1 MASKIL
7 YVCQEITPY
16 LPETEGSRLCRALTQ
31 AMQERGNEIRTFMP
45 RYGCINERRHQLHEV
60 IRLSGMNLIID
71 DNDHQLIIK
80 VASIPAARVQIYF
93 IDNDDYFSRKA
104 VLTDGADNYFQ
115 DNDERAIFFARGV
128 LETVKKLRWT
138 PTVVHCHGWF
148 TARSSATSRSWC
160 RSTATASPGNSIPD
174 SAPRSPAKAS
184 RTKILRFS
192 TLRHTKTSVASLWNM
207 PTEWLR
213 HPRMSTRKYWT
224 WPARAESRCSNTNR
238 PRQRTFSIITTDSMK
253 RFNNFRRMLLP
264 VAALAATIGLTL
276 GGCTKVDDTLGG
288 NLIPDNQ
295 QMRAGYV
302 QLPRAD
308 ELNPKKYVETR
319 LFQTDSIVSSNITYG
334 YMGSMLND
342 TLGHRS
348 AGFLSQMVN
357 YYKVDSG
364 YFGYMPIFDSAQI
377 LLKVTSFGRDSVTE
391 QSFAVYEVVS
401 NKYLT
406 EKPIAPN
413 KSQRD
418 STFYLNFDPVAE
430 GVYNPDEPLFTFT
443 LGGEGK
449 YPSTTSAVTL
459 EPTEAGKKY
468 IRRLMLQEGEY
479 AGDYSIYS
487 ADSLKY
493 WVEAFKGLYIAPNP
507 EKPLTEY
514 GKGTIFATELTYSGL
529 SVYGRNRVKDD
540 PSLIKDTIGMV
551 YYFYE
556 DGAEFGN
563 VSVNNVKHG
572 YEEATIARRINI
584 EEARETAENRP
595 ENPLVYVEGMGG
607 VVTEMTFSPEFF
619 AELEA
624 EIAKGNADGK
634 NFKTLAFS
642 QVRMSIYFNDSDYEW
657 EKIADGTAGDILRMT
672 DQMNAY
678 PTRLGMYTN
687 YKTLTPISDY
697 AYVYEQN
704 YGSSVT
710 LAYNGKINRSR
721 GCYVMDITGYMQQLW
736 NSYMEAKAD
745 AGGEVANIDW
755 DKVKNRSV
763 YIGPEAYSLYTT
775 SFGVLQGMPTQA
787 GTAEPNNAPIRF
799 SMAYNLIK

>member
-1 MASKIL
+1 
-7 YVCQEITPY
+7 
-16 LPETEGSRLCRALTQ
+16 
-31 AMQERGNEIRTFMP
+31 
-45 RYGCINERRHQLHEV
+45 
-60 IRLSGMNLIID
+60 
-71 DNDHQLIIK
+71 
-80 VASIPAARVQIYF
+80 
-93 IDNDDYFSRKA
+93 
-104 VLTDGADNYFQ
+104 
-115 DNDERAIFFARGV
+115 
-128 LETVKKLRWT
+128 
-138 PTVVHCHGWF
+138 
-148 TARSSATSRSWC
+148 
-160 RSTATASPGNSIPD
+160 
-174 SAPRSPAKAS
+174 
-184 RTKILRFS
+184 
-192 TLRHTKTSVASLWNM
+192 
-207 PTEWLR
+207 
-213 HPRMSTRKYWT
+213 
-224 WPARAESRCSNTNR
+224 
-238 PRQRTFSIITTDSMK
+238 MK

-479 AGDYSIYS
+479 KGDYSIYS

-678 PTRLGMYTN
+678 PARLGMYTN

>member
-1 MASKIL
+1 
-7 YVCQEITPY
+7 
-16 LPETEGSRLCRALTQ
+16 
-31 AMQERGNEIRTFMP
+31 
-45 RYGCINERRHQLHEV
+45 
-60 IRLSGMNLIID
+60 
-71 DNDHQLIIK
+71 
-80 VASIPAARVQIYF
+80 
-93 IDNDDYFSRKA
+93 
-104 VLTDGADNYFQ
+104 
-115 DNDERAIFFARGV
+115 
-128 LETVKKLRWT
+128 
-138 PTVVHCHGWF
+138 
-148 TARSSATSRSWC
+148 
-160 RSTATASPGNSIPD
+160 
-174 SAPRSPAKAS
+174 
-184 RTKILRFS
+184 
-192 TLRHTKTSVASLWNM
+192 
-207 PTEWLR
+207 
-213 HPRMSTRKYWT
+213 
-224 WPARAESRCSNTNR
+224 
-238 PRQRTFSIITTDSMK
+238 MK

-264 VAALAATIGLTL
+264 VAALAAAIGLTL

-551 YYFYE
+551 YYFYK

-563 VSVNNVKHG
+563 VSVNNVKHD

-634 NFKTLAFS
+634 TFKTLAFS

-678 PTRLGMYTN
+678 PARLGMYTN

-697 AYVYEQN
+697 AYIYEQN

-763 YIGPEAYSLYTT
+763 YIGPEAYGLYTT

>member
-1 MASKIL
+1 
-7 YVCQEITPY
+7 
-16 LPETEGSRLCRALTQ
+16 
-31 AMQERGNEIRTFMP
+31 
-45 RYGCINERRHQLHEV
+45 
-60 IRLSGMNLIID
+60 
-71 DNDHQLIIK
+71 
-80 VASIPAARVQIYF
+80 
-93 IDNDDYFSRKA
+93 
-104 VLTDGADNYFQ
+104 
-115 DNDERAIFFARGV
+115 
-128 LETVKKLRWT
+128 
-138 PTVVHCHGWF
+138 
-148 TARSSATSRSWC
+148 
-160 RSTATASPGNSIPD
+160 
-174 SAPRSPAKAS
+174 
-184 RTKILRFS
+184 
-192 TLRHTKTSVASLWNM
+192 
-207 PTEWLR
+207 
-213 HPRMSTRKYWT
+213 
-224 WPARAESRCSNTNR
+224 
-238 PRQRTFSIITTDSMK
+238 MK

-264 VAALAATIGLTL
+264 VAALAAAIGLTL

-551 YYFYE
+551 YYFYK

-563 VSVNNVKHG
+563 VSVNNVKHD

-584 EEARETAENRP
+584 EEARETAETRP

-678 PTRLGMYTN
+678 PARLGMYTN

-697 AYVYEQN
+697 AYIYEQN

-763 YIGPEAYSLYTT
+763 YIGPEAYGLYTT

>member
-1 MASKIL
+1 
-7 YVCQEITPY
+7 
-16 LPETEGSRLCRALTQ
+16 
-31 AMQERGNEIRTFMP
+31 
-45 RYGCINERRHQLHEV
+45 
-60 IRLSGMNLIID
+60 
-71 DNDHQLIIK
+71 
-80 VASIPAARVQIYF
+80 
-93 IDNDDYFSRKA
+93 
-104 VLTDGADNYFQ
+104 
-115 DNDERAIFFARGV
+115 
-128 LETVKKLRWT
+128 
-138 PTVVHCHGWF
+138 
-148 TARSSATSRSWC
+148 
-160 RSTATASPGNSIPD
+160 
-174 SAPRSPAKAS
+174 
-184 RTKILRFS
+184 
-192 TLRHTKTSVASLWNM
+192 
-207 PTEWLR
+207 
-213 HPRMSTRKYWT
+213 
-224 WPARAESRCSNTNR
+224 
-238 PRQRTFSIITTDSMK
+238 MK

-514 GKGTIFATELTYSGL
+514 GKGTLFATELTYSGL

-678 PTRLGMYTN
+678 PARLGMYTN

-697 AYVYEQN
+697 AYIYEQN

-763 YIGPEAYSLYTT
+763 YIGPEAYGLYTT

>member
-1 MASKIL
+1 
-7 YVCQEITPY
+7 
-16 LPETEGSRLCRALTQ
+16 
-31 AMQERGNEIRTFMP
+31 
-45 RYGCINERRHQLHEV
+45 
-60 IRLSGMNLIID
+60 
-71 DNDHQLIIK
+71 
-80 VASIPAARVQIYF
+80 
-93 IDNDDYFSRKA
+93 
-104 VLTDGADNYFQ
+104 
-115 DNDERAIFFARGV
+115 
-128 LETVKKLRWT
+128 
-138 PTVVHCHGWF
+138 
-148 TARSSATSRSWC
+148 
-160 RSTATASPGNSIPD
+160 
-174 SAPRSPAKAS
+174 
-184 RTKILRFS
+184 
-192 TLRHTKTSVASLWNM
+192 
-207 PTEWLR
+207 
-213 HPRMSTRKYWT
+213 
-224 WPARAESRCSNTNR
+224 
-238 PRQRTFSIITTDSMK
+238 MK

-430 GVYNPDEPLFTFT
+430 GVYTPDEPLFTFT

-678 PTRLGMYTN
+678 PARLGMYTN

-697 AYVYEQN
+697 AYIYEQN

>member
-1 MASKIL
+1 
-7 YVCQEITPY
+7 
-16 LPETEGSRLCRALTQ
+16 
-31 AMQERGNEIRTFMP
+31 
-45 RYGCINERRHQLHEV
+45 
-60 IRLSGMNLIID
+60 
-71 DNDHQLIIK
+71 
-80 VASIPAARVQIYF
+80 
-93 IDNDDYFSRKA
+93 
-104 VLTDGADNYFQ
+104 
-115 DNDERAIFFARGV
+115 
-128 LETVKKLRWT
+128 
-138 PTVVHCHGWF
+138 
-148 TARSSATSRSWC
+148 
-160 RSTATASPGNSIPD
+160 
-174 SAPRSPAKAS
+174 
-184 RTKILRFS
+184 
-192 TLRHTKTSVASLWNM
+192 
-207 PTEWLR
+207 
-213 HPRMSTRKYWT
+213 
-224 WPARAESRCSNTNR
+224 
-238 PRQRTFSIITTDSMK
+238 MK

-264 VAALAATIGLTL
+264 VAALAAAIGLTL

-551 YYFYE
+551 YYFYK

-563 VSVNNVKHG
+563 VSVNNVKHD

-678 PTRLGMYTN
+678 PARLGMYTN

-697 AYVYEQN
+697 AYIYEQN

-763 YIGPEAYSLYTT
+763 YNGPEAYGLYTT

>member
-1 MASKIL
+1 
-7 YVCQEITPY
+7 
-16 LPETEGSRLCRALTQ
+16 
-31 AMQERGNEIRTFMP
+31 
-45 RYGCINERRHQLHEV
+45 
-60 IRLSGMNLIID
+60 
-71 DNDHQLIIK
+71 
-80 VASIPAARVQIYF
+80 
-93 IDNDDYFSRKA
+93 
-104 VLTDGADNYFQ
+104 
-115 DNDERAIFFARGV
+115 
-128 LETVKKLRWT
+128 
-138 PTVVHCHGWF
+138 
-148 TARSSATSRSWC
+148 
-160 RSTATASPGNSIPD
+160 
-174 SAPRSPAKAS
+174 
-184 RTKILRFS
+184 
-192 TLRHTKTSVASLWNM
+192 
-207 PTEWLR
+207 
-213 HPRMSTRKYWT
+213 
-224 WPARAESRCSNTNR
+224 
-238 PRQRTFSIITTDSMK
+238 MK

-540 PSLIKDTIGMV
+540 PSLIKDTIDMV

-584 EEARETAENRP
+584 EEAREMAENRP

-678 PTRLGMYTN
+678 PARLGMYTN

-697 AYVYEQN
+697 AYIYEQN

-763 YIGPEAYSLYTT
+763 YIGPEAYGLYTT

>member
-1 MASKIL
+1 
-7 YVCQEITPY
+7 
-16 LPETEGSRLCRALTQ
+16 
-31 AMQERGNEIRTFMP
+31 
-45 RYGCINERRHQLHEV
+45 
-60 IRLSGMNLIID
+60 
-71 DNDHQLIIK
+71 
-80 VASIPAARVQIYF
+80 
-93 IDNDDYFSRKA
+93 
-104 VLTDGADNYFQ
+104 
-115 DNDERAIFFARGV
+115 
-128 LETVKKLRWT
+128 
-138 PTVVHCHGWF
+138 
-148 TARSSATSRSWC
+148 
-160 RSTATASPGNSIPD
+160 
-174 SAPRSPAKAS
+174 
-184 RTKILRFS
+184 
-192 TLRHTKTSVASLWNM
+192 
-207 PTEWLR
+207 
-213 HPRMSTRKYWT
+213 
-224 WPARAESRCSNTNR
+224 
-238 PRQRTFSIITTDSMK
+238 MK

-264 VAALAATIGLTL
+264 VAALAAAIGLTL

-357 YYKVDSG
+357 FYKVDSG

-551 YYFYE
+551 YYFYK

-563 VSVNNVKHG
+563 VSVNNVKHD

-678 PTRLGMYTN
+678 PARLGMYTN

-697 AYVYEQN
+697 AYIYEQN

-763 YIGPEAYSLYTT
+763 YIGPEAYGLYTT

>member
-1 MASKIL
+1 
-7 YVCQEITPY
+7 
-16 LPETEGSRLCRALTQ
+16 
-31 AMQERGNEIRTFMP
+31 
-45 RYGCINERRHQLHEV
+45 
-60 IRLSGMNLIID
+60 
-71 DNDHQLIIK
+71 
-80 VASIPAARVQIYF
+80 
-93 IDNDDYFSRKA
+93 
-104 VLTDGADNYFQ
+104 
-115 DNDERAIFFARGV
+115 
-128 LETVKKLRWT
+128 
-138 PTVVHCHGWF
+138 
-148 TARSSATSRSWC
+148 
-160 RSTATASPGNSIPD
+160 
-174 SAPRSPAKAS
+174 
-184 RTKILRFS
+184 
-192 TLRHTKTSVASLWNM
+192 
-207 PTEWLR
+207 
-213 HPRMSTRKYWT
+213 
-224 WPARAESRCSNTNR
+224 
-238 PRQRTFSIITTDSMK
+238 MK

-264 VAALAATIGLTL
+264 VAALAAAIGLTL

-308 ELNPKKYVETR
+308 ELNPKKYGETR

-507 EKPLTEY
+507 EKPLTED

-551 YYFYE
+551 YYFYK

-563 VSVNNVKHG
+563 VSVNNVKHD

-678 PTRLGMYTN
+678 PARLGMYTN

-697 AYVYEQN
+697 AYIYEQN

>member
-1 MASKIL
+1 
-7 YVCQEITPY
+7 
-16 LPETEGSRLCRALTQ
+16 
-31 AMQERGNEIRTFMP
+31 
-45 RYGCINERRHQLHEV
+45 
-60 IRLSGMNLIID
+60 
-71 DNDHQLIIK
+71 
-80 VASIPAARVQIYF
+80 
-93 IDNDDYFSRKA
+93 
-104 VLTDGADNYFQ
+104 
-115 DNDERAIFFARGV
+115 
-128 LETVKKLRWT
+128 
-138 PTVVHCHGWF
+138 
-148 TARSSATSRSWC
+148 
-160 RSTATASPGNSIPD
+160 
-174 SAPRSPAKAS
+174 
-184 RTKILRFS
+184 
-192 TLRHTKTSVASLWNM
+192 
-207 PTEWLR
+207 
-213 HPRMSTRKYWT
+213 
-224 WPARAESRCSNTNR
+224 
-238 PRQRTFSIITTDSMK
+238 MK

-264 VAALAATIGLTL
+264 VAALAAAIGLTL

-430 GVYNPDEPLFTFT
+430 GVYNPNEPLFTFT

-551 YYFYE
+551 YYFYK
-556 DGAEFGN
+556 DGAEFGS
-563 VSVNNVKHG
+563 VSVNNVKHD

-624 EIAKGNADGK
+624 EIATGNADGK

-678 PTRLGMYTN
+678 PARLGMYTN

-697 AYVYEQN
+697 AYIYEQN

-763 YIGPEAYSLYTT
+763 YIGPEAYGLYTT

>member
-1 MASKIL
+1 
-7 YVCQEITPY
+7 
-16 LPETEGSRLCRALTQ
+16 
-31 AMQERGNEIRTFMP
+31 
-45 RYGCINERRHQLHEV
+45 
-60 IRLSGMNLIID
+60 
-71 DNDHQLIIK
+71 
-80 VASIPAARVQIYF
+80 
-93 IDNDDYFSRKA
+93 
-104 VLTDGADNYFQ
+104 
-115 DNDERAIFFARGV
+115 
-128 LETVKKLRWT
+128 
-138 PTVVHCHGWF
+138 
-148 TARSSATSRSWC
+148 
-160 RSTATASPGNSIPD
+160 
-174 SAPRSPAKAS
+174 
-184 RTKILRFS
+184 
-192 TLRHTKTSVASLWNM
+192 
-207 PTEWLR
+207 
-213 HPRMSTRKYWT
+213 
-224 WPARAESRCSNTNR
+224 
-238 PRQRTFSIITTDSMK
+238 MK

-308 ELNPKKYVETR
+308 ELNPKKYDETR

-678 PTRLGMYTN
+678 PARLGMYTN

-697 AYVYEQN
+697 AYIYEQN

-721 GCYVMDITGYMQQLW
+721 GCYVMEITGYMQQLW

-763 YIGPEAYSLYTT
+763 YIGPEAYGLYTT

>member
-1 MASKIL
+1 
-7 YVCQEITPY
+7 
-16 LPETEGSRLCRALTQ
+16 
-31 AMQERGNEIRTFMP
+31 
-45 RYGCINERRHQLHEV
+45 
-60 IRLSGMNLIID
+60 
-71 DNDHQLIIK
+71 
-80 VASIPAARVQIYF
+80 
-93 IDNDDYFSRKA
+93 
-104 VLTDGADNYFQ
+104 
-115 DNDERAIFFARGV
+115 
-128 LETVKKLRWT
+128 
-138 PTVVHCHGWF
+138 
-148 TARSSATSRSWC
+148 
-160 RSTATASPGNSIPD
+160 
-174 SAPRSPAKAS
+174 
-184 RTKILRFS
+184 
-192 TLRHTKTSVASLWNM
+192 
-207 PTEWLR
+207 
-213 HPRMSTRKYWT
+213 
-224 WPARAESRCSNTNR
+224 
-238 PRQRTFSIITTDSMK
+238 MK

-540 PSLIKDTIGMV
+540 PSLIKDTIDMV
-551 YYFYE
+551 YYFYK

-563 VSVNNVKHG
+563 VSVNNVKHD

-678 PTRLGMYTN
+678 PARLGMYTN

-697 AYVYEQN
+697 AYIYEQN

>member
-1 MASKIL
+1 
-7 YVCQEITPY
+7 
-16 LPETEGSRLCRALTQ
+16 
-31 AMQERGNEIRTFMP
+31 
-45 RYGCINERRHQLHEV
+45 
-60 IRLSGMNLIID
+60 
-71 DNDHQLIIK
+71 
-80 VASIPAARVQIYF
+80 
-93 IDNDDYFSRKA
+93 
-104 VLTDGADNYFQ
+104 
-115 DNDERAIFFARGV
+115 
-128 LETVKKLRWT
+128 
-138 PTVVHCHGWF
+138 
-148 TARSSATSRSWC
+148 
-160 RSTATASPGNSIPD
+160 
-174 SAPRSPAKAS
+174 
-184 RTKILRFS
+184 
-192 TLRHTKTSVASLWNM
+192 
-207 PTEWLR
+207 
-213 HPRMSTRKYWT
+213 
-224 WPARAESRCSNTNR
+224 
-238 PRQRTFSIITTDSMK
+238 MK

-319 LFQTDSIVSSNITYG
+319 LFQTDSSVCSNITYG

-678 PTRLGMYTN
+678 PARLGMYTN

-697 AYVYEQN
+697 AYIYEQN

-763 YIGPEAYSLYTT
+763 YIGPEAYGLYTT

>member
-1 MASKIL
+1 
-7 YVCQEITPY
+7 
-16 LPETEGSRLCRALTQ
+16 
-31 AMQERGNEIRTFMP
+31 
-45 RYGCINERRHQLHEV
+45 
-60 IRLSGMNLIID
+60 
-71 DNDHQLIIK
+71 
-80 VASIPAARVQIYF
+80 
-93 IDNDDYFSRKA
+93 
-104 VLTDGADNYFQ
+104 
-115 DNDERAIFFARGV
+115 
-128 LETVKKLRWT
+128 
-138 PTVVHCHGWF
+138 
-148 TARSSATSRSWC
+148 
-160 RSTATASPGNSIPD
+160 
-174 SAPRSPAKAS
+174 
-184 RTKILRFS
+184 
-192 TLRHTKTSVASLWNM
+192 
-207 PTEWLR
+207 
-213 HPRMSTRKYWT
+213 
-224 WPARAESRCSNTNR
+224 
-238 PRQRTFSIITTDSMK
+238 MK

-556 DGAEFGN
+556 DGAKFGN
-563 VSVNNVKHG
+563 VSVNNVKHD

-678 PTRLGMYTN
+678 PARLGMYTN
-687 YKTLTPISDY
+687 YKTLMPISDY

-763 YIGPEAYSLYTT
+763 YIGPEAYGLYTT

>member
-1 MASKIL
+1 
-7 YVCQEITPY
+7 
-16 LPETEGSRLCRALTQ
+16 
-31 AMQERGNEIRTFMP
+31 
-45 RYGCINERRHQLHEV
+45 
-60 IRLSGMNLIID
+60 
-71 DNDHQLIIK
+71 
-80 VASIPAARVQIYF
+80 
-93 IDNDDYFSRKA
+93 
-104 VLTDGADNYFQ
+104 
-115 DNDERAIFFARGV
+115 
-128 LETVKKLRWT
+128 
-138 PTVVHCHGWF
+138 
-148 TARSSATSRSWC
+148 
-160 RSTATASPGNSIPD
+160 
-174 SAPRSPAKAS
+174 
-184 RTKILRFS
+184 
-192 TLRHTKTSVASLWNM
+192 
-207 PTEWLR
+207 
-213 HPRMSTRKYWT
+213 
-224 WPARAESRCSNTNR
+224 
-238 PRQRTFSIITTDSMK
+238 MK

-264 VAALAATIGLTL
+264 FAALAAAIGLTL

-551 YYFYE
+551 YYFYK

-563 VSVNNVKHG
+563 VSVNNVKHD

-678 PTRLGMYTN
+678 PARLGMYTN

-697 AYVYEQN
+697 AYIYEQN

-763 YIGPEAYSLYTT
+763 YIGPEAYGLYTT

>member
-1 MASKIL
+1 
-7 YVCQEITPY
+7 
-16 LPETEGSRLCRALTQ
+16 
-31 AMQERGNEIRTFMP
+31 
-45 RYGCINERRHQLHEV
+45 
-60 IRLSGMNLIID
+60 
-71 DNDHQLIIK
+71 
-80 VASIPAARVQIYF
+80 
-93 IDNDDYFSRKA
+93 
-104 VLTDGADNYFQ
+104 
-115 DNDERAIFFARGV
+115 
-128 LETVKKLRWT
+128 
-138 PTVVHCHGWF
+138 
-148 TARSSATSRSWC
+148 
-160 RSTATASPGNSIPD
+160 
-174 SAPRSPAKAS
+174 
-184 RTKILRFS
+184 
-192 TLRHTKTSVASLWNM
+192 
-207 PTEWLR
+207 
-213 HPRMSTRKYWT
+213 
-224 WPARAESRCSNTNR
+224 
-238 PRQRTFSIITTDSMK
+238 MK

-264 VAALAATIGLTL
+264 VAALAAAIGLTL

-401 NKYLT
+401 NKYLP

-551 YYFYE
+551 YYFYK

-563 VSVNNVKHG
+563 VSVNNVKHD

-678 PTRLGMYTN
+678 PARLGMYTN

-697 AYVYEQN
+697 AYIYEQN

-763 YIGPEAYSLYTT
+763 YIGPEAYGLYTT

>member
-1 MASKIL
+1 
-7 YVCQEITPY
+7 
-16 LPETEGSRLCRALTQ
+16 
-31 AMQERGNEIRTFMP
+31 
-45 RYGCINERRHQLHEV
+45 
-60 IRLSGMNLIID
+60 
-71 DNDHQLIIK
+71 
-80 VASIPAARVQIYF
+80 
-93 IDNDDYFSRKA
+93 
-104 VLTDGADNYFQ
+104 
-115 DNDERAIFFARGV
+115 
-128 LETVKKLRWT
+128 
-138 PTVVHCHGWF
+138 
-148 TARSSATSRSWC
+148 
-160 RSTATASPGNSIPD
+160 
-174 SAPRSPAKAS
+174 
-184 RTKILRFS
+184 
-192 TLRHTKTSVASLWNM
+192 
-207 PTEWLR
+207 
-213 HPRMSTRKYWT
+213 
-224 WPARAESRCSNTNR
+224 
-238 PRQRTFSIITTDSMK
+238 MK

-443 LGGEGK
+443 GGEGK

-678 PTRLGMYTN
+678 PARLGMYTN

-697 AYVYEQN
+697 AYIYEQN

-763 YIGPEAYSLYTT
+763 YIGPEAYGLYTT

>member
-1 MASKIL
+1 
-7 YVCQEITPY
+7 
-16 LPETEGSRLCRALTQ
+16 
-31 AMQERGNEIRTFMP
+31 
-45 RYGCINERRHQLHEV
+45 
-60 IRLSGMNLIID
+60 
-71 DNDHQLIIK
+71 
-80 VASIPAARVQIYF
+80 
-93 IDNDDYFSRKA
+93 
-104 VLTDGADNYFQ
+104 
-115 DNDERAIFFARGV
+115 
-128 LETVKKLRWT
+128 
-138 PTVVHCHGWF
+138 
-148 TARSSATSRSWC
+148 
-160 RSTATASPGNSIPD
+160 
-174 SAPRSPAKAS
+174 
-184 RTKILRFS
+184 
-192 TLRHTKTSVASLWNM
+192 
-207 PTEWLR
+207 
-213 HPRMSTRKYWT
+213 
-224 WPARAESRCSNTNR
+224 
-238 PRQRTFSIITTDSMK
+238 MK

-443 LGGEGK
+443 LGGAGK
-449 YPSTTSAVTL
+449 YPSTTSAATL

-678 PTRLGMYTN
+678 PARLGMYTN

-697 AYVYEQN
+697 AYIYEQN

-763 YIGPEAYSLYTT
+763 YIGPEAYGLYTT

>member
-1 MASKIL
+1 
-7 YVCQEITPY
+7 
-16 LPETEGSRLCRALTQ
+16 
-31 AMQERGNEIRTFMP
+31 
-45 RYGCINERRHQLHEV
+45 
-60 IRLSGMNLIID
+60 
-71 DNDHQLIIK
+71 
-80 VASIPAARVQIYF
+80 
-93 IDNDDYFSRKA
+93 
-104 VLTDGADNYFQ
+104 
-115 DNDERAIFFARGV
+115 
-128 LETVKKLRWT
+128 
-138 PTVVHCHGWF
+138 
-148 TARSSATSRSWC
+148 
-160 RSTATASPGNSIPD
+160 
-174 SAPRSPAKAS
+174 
-184 RTKILRFS
+184 
-192 TLRHTKTSVASLWNM
+192 
-207 PTEWLR
+207 
-213 HPRMSTRKYWT
+213 
-224 WPARAESRCSNTNR
+224 
-238 PRQRTFSIITTDSMK
+238 MK

-540 PSLIKDTIGMV
+540 PSLIKDTIDMV
-551 YYFYE
+551 YYFYK
-556 DGAEFGN
+556 DGAEFGS
-563 VSVNNVKHG
+563 VSVNNVKHD

>member
-1 MASKIL
+1 
-7 YVCQEITPY
+7 
-16 LPETEGSRLCRALTQ
+16 
-31 AMQERGNEIRTFMP
+31 
-45 RYGCINERRHQLHEV
+45 
-60 IRLSGMNLIID
+60 
-71 DNDHQLIIK
+71 
-80 VASIPAARVQIYF
+80 
-93 IDNDDYFSRKA
+93 
-104 VLTDGADNYFQ
+104 
-115 DNDERAIFFARGV
+115 
-128 LETVKKLRWT
+128 
-138 PTVVHCHGWF
+138 
-148 TARSSATSRSWC
+148 
-160 RSTATASPGNSIPD
+160 
-174 SAPRSPAKAS
+174 
-184 RTKILRFS
+184 
-192 TLRHTKTSVASLWNM
+192 
-207 PTEWLR
+207 
-213 HPRMSTRKYWT
+213 
-224 WPARAESRCSNTNR
+224 
-238 PRQRTFSIITTDSMK
+238 MK
-253 RFNNFRRMLLP
+253 RFNNFHRMLLP

-678 PTRLGMYTN
+678 PARLGMYTN

-697 AYVYEQN
+697 AYIYEQN

-763 YIGPEAYSLYTT
+763 YIGPEAYGLYTT

>member
-1 MASKIL
+1 
-7 YVCQEITPY
+7 
-16 LPETEGSRLCRALTQ
+16 
-31 AMQERGNEIRTFMP
+31 
-45 RYGCINERRHQLHEV
+45 
-60 IRLSGMNLIID
+60 
-71 DNDHQLIIK
+71 
-80 VASIPAARVQIYF
+80 
-93 IDNDDYFSRKA
+93 
-104 VLTDGADNYFQ
+104 
-115 DNDERAIFFARGV
+115 
-128 LETVKKLRWT
+128 
-138 PTVVHCHGWF
+138 
-148 TARSSATSRSWC
+148 
-160 RSTATASPGNSIPD
+160 
-174 SAPRSPAKAS
+174 
-184 RTKILRFS
+184 
-192 TLRHTKTSVASLWNM
+192 
-207 PTEWLR
+207 
-213 HPRMSTRKYWT
+213 
-224 WPARAESRCSNTNR
+224 
-238 PRQRTFSIITTDSMK
+238 MK

-264 VAALAATIGLTL
+264 VAALAAAIGLTL
-276 GGCTKVDDTLGG
+276 GGCTKGDDTLGG

-551 YYFYE
+551 YYFYK

-563 VSVNNVKHG
+563 VSVNNVKHD

-678 PTRLGMYTN
+678 PARLGMYTN

-697 AYVYEQN
+697 AYIYEQN

-763 YIGPEAYSLYTT
+763 YIGPEAYGLYTT

>member
-1 MASKIL
+1 
-7 YVCQEITPY
+7 
-16 LPETEGSRLCRALTQ
+16 
-31 AMQERGNEIRTFMP
+31 
-45 RYGCINERRHQLHEV
+45 
-60 IRLSGMNLIID
+60 
-71 DNDHQLIIK
+71 
-80 VASIPAARVQIYF
+80 
-93 IDNDDYFSRKA
+93 
-104 VLTDGADNYFQ
+104 
-115 DNDERAIFFARGV
+115 
-128 LETVKKLRWT
+128 
-138 PTVVHCHGWF
+138 
-148 TARSSATSRSWC
+148 
-160 RSTATASPGNSIPD
+160 
-174 SAPRSPAKAS
+174 
-184 RTKILRFS
+184 
-192 TLRHTKTSVASLWNM
+192 
-207 PTEWLR
+207 
-213 HPRMSTRKYWT
+213 
-224 WPARAESRCSNTNR
+224 
-238 PRQRTFSIITTDSMK
+238 MK

-493 WVEAFKGLYIAPNP
+493 WVEEFKGLYIAPDP
-507 EKPLTEY
+507 RKPLTEY

-563 VSVNNVKHG
+563 VSVNNVKHD

-678 PTRLGMYTN
+678 PARLGMYTN

-710 LAYNGKINRSR
+710 LVYNGKINRSR

>member
-1 MASKIL
+1 
-7 YVCQEITPY
+7 
-16 LPETEGSRLCRALTQ
+16 
-31 AMQERGNEIRTFMP
+31 
-45 RYGCINERRHQLHEV
+45 
-60 IRLSGMNLIID
+60 
-71 DNDHQLIIK
+71 
-80 VASIPAARVQIYF
+80 
-93 IDNDDYFSRKA
+93 
-104 VLTDGADNYFQ
+104 
-115 DNDERAIFFARGV
+115 
-128 LETVKKLRWT
+128 
-138 PTVVHCHGWF
+138 
-148 TARSSATSRSWC
+148 
-160 RSTATASPGNSIPD
+160 
-174 SAPRSPAKAS
+174 
-184 RTKILRFS
+184 
-192 TLRHTKTSVASLWNM
+192 
-207 PTEWLR
+207 
-213 HPRMSTRKYWT
+213 
-224 WPARAESRCSNTNR
+224 
-238 PRQRTFSIITTDSMK
+238 MK

-551 YYFYE
+551 YYFYK

-678 PTRLGMYTN
+678 PARLGMYTN

-763 YIGPEAYSLYTT
+763 YIGPEAYGLYTT

>member
-1 MASKIL
+1 
-7 YVCQEITPY
+7 
-16 LPETEGSRLCRALTQ
+16 
-31 AMQERGNEIRTFMP
+31 
-45 RYGCINERRHQLHEV
+45 
-60 IRLSGMNLIID
+60 
-71 DNDHQLIIK
+71 
-80 VASIPAARVQIYF
+80 
-93 IDNDDYFSRKA
+93 
-104 VLTDGADNYFQ
+104 
-115 DNDERAIFFARGV
+115 
-128 LETVKKLRWT
+128 
-138 PTVVHCHGWF
+138 
-148 TARSSATSRSWC
+148 
-160 RSTATASPGNSIPD
+160 
-174 SAPRSPAKAS
+174 
-184 RTKILRFS
+184 
-192 TLRHTKTSVASLWNM
+192 
-207 PTEWLR
+207 
-213 HPRMSTRKYWT
+213 
-224 WPARAESRCSNTNR
+224 
-238 PRQRTFSIITTDSMK
+238 MK

-264 VAALAATIGLTL
+264 VAALAAAIGLTL

-342 TLGHRS
+342 TLGRRS
-348 AGFLSQMVN
+348 MGFLSQMVN
-357 YYKVDSG
+357 YYLVDSG

-377 LLKVTSFGRDSVTE
+377 MLKVTSFGRDSLTE
-391 QSFAVYEVVS
+391 QSFAIYEVIS
-401 NKYLT
+401 DKYLT

-430 GVYNPDEPLFTFT
+430 GVYDPNEPLFTFT

-449 YPSTTSAVTL
+449 YPSTTAAVTL
-459 EPTEAGKKY
+459 KPTEAGKKY
-468 IRRLMLQEGEY
+468 IRRLMLQEGDY

-493 WVEAFKGLYIAPNP
+493 WVEEFKGLYIAPDP
-507 EKPLTEY
+507 RKPLTEY
-514 GKGTIFATELTYSGL
+514 GKGTIFATDLTYSGL

-563 VSVNNVKHG
+563 VSVNSVKHN
-572 YEEATIARRINI
+572 YEEATIAQRINI
-584 EEARETAENRP
+584 DEARETAENRP

-634 NFKTLAFS
+634 DFKTLAFS
-642 QVRMSIYFNDSDYEW
+642 QVRMSVYFNDSDYKW
-657 EKIADGTAGDILRMT
+657 ENVADGSAGNILRLT
-672 DQMNAY
+672 EEMNAA
-678 PTRLGMYTN
+678 PSRLGMYTN

-710 LAYNGKINRSR
+710 LAYNGKVNRSR

-745 AGGEVANIDW
+745 AGGVVADIDW

-775 SFGVLQGMPTQA
+775 SFGVLQGMSTQA
-787 GTAEPNNAPIRF
+787 GAAEPNNAPIRF

>member
-1 MASKIL
+1 
-7 YVCQEITPY
+7 
-16 LPETEGSRLCRALTQ
+16 
-31 AMQERGNEIRTFMP
+31 
-45 RYGCINERRHQLHEV
+45 
-60 IRLSGMNLIID
+60 
-71 DNDHQLIIK
+71 
-80 VASIPAARVQIYF
+80 
-93 IDNDDYFSRKA
+93 
-104 VLTDGADNYFQ
+104 
-115 DNDERAIFFARGV
+115 
-128 LETVKKLRWT
+128 
-138 PTVVHCHGWF
+138 
-148 TARSSATSRSWC
+148 
-160 RSTATASPGNSIPD
+160 
-174 SAPRSPAKAS
+174 
-184 RTKILRFS
+184 
-192 TLRHTKTSVASLWNM
+192 
-207 PTEWLR
+207 
-213 HPRMSTRKYWT
+213 
-224 WPARAESRCSNTNR
+224 
-238 PRQRTFSIITTDSMK
+238 MK

-418 STFYLNFDPVAE
+418 STFYLKFDPVAE

-678 PTRLGMYTN
+678 PARLGMYTN

-697 AYVYEQN
+697 AYIYEQN

-763 YIGPEAYSLYTT
+763 YIGPEAYGLYTT

>member
-1 MASKIL
+1 
-7 YVCQEITPY
+7 
-16 LPETEGSRLCRALTQ
+16 
-31 AMQERGNEIRTFMP
+31 
-45 RYGCINERRHQLHEV
+45 
-60 IRLSGMNLIID
+60 
-71 DNDHQLIIK
+71 
-80 VASIPAARVQIYF
+80 
-93 IDNDDYFSRKA
+93 
-104 VLTDGADNYFQ
+104 
-115 DNDERAIFFARGV
+115 
-128 LETVKKLRWT
+128 
-138 PTVVHCHGWF
+138 
-148 TARSSATSRSWC
+148 
-160 RSTATASPGNSIPD
+160 
-174 SAPRSPAKAS
+174 
-184 RTKILRFS
+184 
-192 TLRHTKTSVASLWNM
+192 
-207 PTEWLR
+207 
-213 HPRMSTRKYWT
+213 
-224 WPARAESRCSNTNR
+224 
-238 PRQRTFSIITTDSMK
+238 MK

-264 VAALAATIGLTL
+264 VAALAAAIGLTL

-551 YYFYE
+551 YYFYK
-556 DGAEFGN
+556 DGAEFGS
-563 VSVNNVKHG
+563 VSVNNVKHD

-678 PTRLGMYTN
+678 PARLGMYTN

-697 AYVYEQN
+697 AYIYEQN

-736 NSYMEAKAD
+736 NSYMGAKAD

-763 YIGPEAYSLYTT
+763 YIGPEAYGLYTT

>member
-1 MASKIL
+1 
-7 YVCQEITPY
+7 
-16 LPETEGSRLCRALTQ
+16 
-31 AMQERGNEIRTFMP
+31 
-45 RYGCINERRHQLHEV
+45 
-60 IRLSGMNLIID
+60 
-71 DNDHQLIIK
+71 
-80 VASIPAARVQIYF
+80 
-93 IDNDDYFSRKA
+93 
-104 VLTDGADNYFQ
+104 
-115 DNDERAIFFARGV
+115 
-128 LETVKKLRWT
+128 
-138 PTVVHCHGWF
+138 
-148 TARSSATSRSWC
+148 
-160 RSTATASPGNSIPD
+160 
-174 SAPRSPAKAS
+174 
-184 RTKILRFS
+184 
-192 TLRHTKTSVASLWNM
+192 
-207 PTEWLR
+207 
-213 HPRMSTRKYWT
+213 
-224 WPARAESRCSNTNR
+224 
-238 PRQRTFSIITTDSMK
+238 MK

-357 YYKVDSG
+357 YKVDSG

-551 YYFYE
+551 YYFYK

-563 VSVNNVKHG
+563 VSVNNVKHD

-678 PTRLGMYTN
+678 PARLGMYTN

-697 AYVYEQN
+697 AYIYEQN

-763 YIGPEAYSLYTT
+763 YIGPEAYGLYTT

>member
-1 MASKIL
+1 
-7 YVCQEITPY
+7 
-16 LPETEGSRLCRALTQ
+16 
-31 AMQERGNEIRTFMP
+31 
-45 RYGCINERRHQLHEV
+45 
-60 IRLSGMNLIID
+60 
-71 DNDHQLIIK
+71 
-80 VASIPAARVQIYF
+80 
-93 IDNDDYFSRKA
+93 
-104 VLTDGADNYFQ
+104 
-115 DNDERAIFFARGV
+115 
-128 LETVKKLRWT
+128 
-138 PTVVHCHGWF
+138 
-148 TARSSATSRSWC
+148 
-160 RSTATASPGNSIPD
+160 
-174 SAPRSPAKAS
+174 
-184 RTKILRFS
+184 
-192 TLRHTKTSVASLWNM
+192 
-207 PTEWLR
+207 
-213 HPRMSTRKYWT
+213 
-224 WPARAESRCSNTNR
+224 
-238 PRQRTFSIITTDSMK
+238 
-253 RFNNFRRMLLP
+253 MLLP

-678 PTRLGMYTN
+678 PARLGMYTN

-697 AYVYEQN
+697 AYIYEQN

-763 YIGPEAYSLYTT
+763 YIGPEAYGLYTT